1 MTAVISTTYDD
12 RYLWFLPL
20 TTWAW
25 GKLGVDVVCFMPYFI
40 EGNFITGVSDELY
53 SYHLSMRK
61 LALINDTVKKNNL
74 SFKKYPFECTQNK
87 EATYAQ
93 CSRLYG
99 ACLGLPEDE
108 ILVTGDIDMV
118 VFKIPPYEKGQFC
131 VFGSDLTPTGQFPIC
146 YASATV
152 KDWIGAMK
160 LDGKSYQNCLDEL
173 LGDIECENM
182 RGNYWSKD
190 QQNLWEN
197 TCDIAYLI
205 GRARPGT
212 QFADNRVDRDDANW
226 RSYLNDNLIDAHL
239 WRPGYTD
246 ENFANIM
253 ELMTTMYP
261 NDDFSWLVEYN
272 EKYKQLL

>member
-1 MTAVISTTYDD
+1 
-12 RYLWFLPL
+12 
-20 TTWAW
+20 
-25 GKLGVDVVCFMPYFI
+25 
-40 EGNFITGVSDELY
+40 
-53 SYHLSMRK
+53 
-61 LALINDTVKKNNL
+61 
-74 SFKKYPFECTQNK
+74 
-87 EATYAQ
+87 
-93 CSRLYG
+93 
-99 ACLGLPEDE
+99 
-108 ILVTGDIDMV
+108 
-118 VFKIPPYEKGQFC
+118 
-131 VFGSDLTPTGQFPIC
+131 
-146 YASATV
+146 
-152 KDWIGAMK
+152 MK

-246 ENFANIM
+246 ENFANII

-272 EKYKQLL
+272 EKYKALI